1 MLSAC
6 REQSLSGAVAHQS
19 SDTQMTDAQPVAT
32 PSQAPDS
39 FEQHRKAWNRLPQS
53 QAAGISGDYLRK
65 VLMDLGGG
73 SHSTSSMLP
82 SLSHVLQ
89 AKNLVPLLQEP
100 SVQRRLKELVE
111 YLPSEEQAEARQD
124 VRPSFS
130 YYNSSQ

>member
-1 MLSAC
+1 
-6 REQSLSGAVAHQS
+6 
-19 SDTQMTDAQPVAT
+19 MTPN
-32 PSQAPDS
+32 QAADS
-39 FEQHRKAWNRLPQS
+39 FEQHRNAWNGLPQS

-100 SVQRRLKELVE
+100 SVQRRLEELVE

-124 VRPSFS
+124 VRPSLS
-130 YYNSSQ
+130 VYNASQ